1 MMDVTYRIW
10 VATAYKSLDQI
21 TDKSVIPFIL
31 IQLSKKGVT
40 MFIDYHQFI
49 VFMLATVVLNL
60 TPGCDV
66 MFVGSQ
72 SLIHKR
78 NGLLATL
85 GVATGIA
92 IYVVLSVAGLTLI
105 LQKSVVAFN
114 LIKYVGVFYLLYLA
128 WNSFFS
134 KQDLYLQANQA
145 RGASSYYSGVLTNLL
160 NPKVG
165 IFFITFLPQ
174 FVDQTRGHVGL
185 QMLLLGM
192 CFLISATT
200 VNICYALLF
209 YHFKQR
215 MLGNLR
221 FTKWLNKLTGIVFCA
236 MAYKVITSR
245 Q

>member
-1 MMDVTYRIW
+1 MDVTYRIW

-40 MFIDYHQFI
+40 MLIDYHQFI

-72 SLIHKR
+72 SLINKR

-114 LIKYVGVFYLLYLA
+114 FIKYVGVFYLLYLA
-128 WNSFFS
+128 WNAFFS
-134 KQDLYLQANQA
+134 KQELHLQANQA

-174 FVDQTRGHVGL
+174 FVDKTKEHIGL
-185 QMLLLGM
+185 QMLLLGAY
-192 CFLISATT
+192 FLVSSTII
-200 VNICYALLF
+200 NICYALLF

-236 MAYKVITSR
+236 MAYKVITSS

>member
-1 MMDVTYRIW
+1 MDVTYRIW

-40 MFIDYHQFI
+40 MLIDYHQFI

-72 SLIHKR
+72 SLINKR

-128 WNSFFS
+128 WNAFFS
-134 KQDLYLQANQA
+134 KQELHLQANQA

-174 FVDQTRGHVGL
+174 FVDKTKEHIGL
-185 QMLLLGM
+185 QMLLLGAY
-192 CFLISATT
+192 FLVSSTII
-200 VNICYALLF
+200 NICYALLF

-221 FTKWLNKLTGIVFCA
+221 FTKWLNKLTGVVFCA
-236 MAYKVITSR
+236 MAYKAITSR

>member
-1 MMDVTYRIW
+1 MDVTYRIW

-40 MFIDYHQFI
+40 MLIDYHQFI

-72 SLIHKR
+72 SLINKR

-128 WNSFFS
+128 WNAFFS
-134 KQDLYLQANQA
+134 KQELHLQANQA

-174 FVDQTRGHVGL
+174 FVDKTKEHIGL
-185 QMLLLGM
+185 QMLLLGAY
-192 CFLISATT
+192 FLVSSTII
-200 VNICYALLF
+200 NICYALLF

-221 FTKWLNKLTGIVFCA
+221 FTKWLNKLTGVVFCA

>member
-10 VATAYKSLDQI
+10 VAITYKSLDQI
-21 TDKSVIPFIL
+21 TDKSVITFIL
-31 IQLSKKGVT
+31 IQL
-40 MFIDYHQFI
+40 
-49 VFMLATVVLNL
+49 
-60 TPGCDV
+60 
-66 MFVGSQ
+66 
-72 SLIHKR
+72 
-78 NGLLATL
+78 
-85 GVATGIA
+85 
-92 IYVVLSVAGLTLI
+92 
-105 LQKSVVAFN
+105 
-114 LIKYVGVFYLLYLA
+114 
-128 WNSFFS
+128 
-134 KQDLYLQANQA
+134 
-145 RGASSYYSGVLTNLL
+145 
-160 NPKVG
+160 
-165 IFFITFLPQ
+165 LPQ

-200 VNICYALLF
+200 VNISYALLF

>member
-1 MMDVTYRIW
+1 M
-10 VATAYKSLDQI
+10 L
-21 TDKSVIPFIL
+21 
-31 IQLSKKGVT
+31 
-40 MFIDYHQFI
+40 IDYHQFI

-72 SLIHKR
+72 SLINKR

-128 WNSFFS
+128 WNAFFS
-134 KQDLYLQANQA
+134 KQELHLQANQA

-174 FVDQTRGHVGL
+174 FVDKTKEHIGL
-185 QMLLLGM
+185 QMLLLGAY
-192 CFLISATT
+192 FLVSSTII
-200 VNICYALLF
+200 NICYALLF

-221 FTKWLNKLTGIVFCA
+221 FTKWLNKLTGVVFCA
-236 MAYKVITSR
+236 MAYKAITSR

>member
-1 MMDVTYRIW
+1 
-10 VATAYKSLDQI
+10 
-21 TDKSVIPFIL
+21 
-31 IQLSKKGVT
+31 

-49 VFMLATVVLNL
+49 IFMLATAVLNL
-60 TPGCDV
+60 TLGSEV
-66 MFVGSQ
+66 MFIGSQ

-78 NGLLATL
+78 NGVFATL

-92 IYVVLSVAGLTLI
+92 VYVVLSVAGLTLI

-114 LIKYVGVFYLLYLA
+114 LIKYAGVFYLLYLA
-128 WNSFFS
+128 WNVFS
-134 KQDLYLQANQA
+134 SKSELHLQANQVRLA
-145 RGASSYYSGVLTNLL
+145 NSYYSGVLTNLL

-174 FVDQTRGHVGL
+174 FVDKTKEHIGL
-185 QMLLLGM
+185 QMLLLGAY
-192 CFLISATT
+192 FLVSSTII
-200 VNICYALLF
+200 NICYALLF
-209 YHFKQR
+209 YHLKQR

-221 FTKWLNKLTGIVFCA
+221 FTKWLNKLTGVVFCA

>member
-1 MMDVTYRIW
+1 MDVTYRIW

-40 MFIDYHQFI
+40 MLIDYHQFI

-66 MFVGSQ
+66 MFDGSQ
-72 SLIHKR
+72 SLINKR

-128 WNSFFS
+128 WNAFFS
-134 KQDLYLQANQA
+134 KQELHLQANQA

-160 NPKVG
+160 ELV
-165 IFFITFLPQ
+165 
-174 FVDQTRGHVGL
+174 
-185 QMLLLGM
+185 
-192 CFLISATT
+192 C
-200 VNICYALLF
+200 
-209 YHFKQR
+209 
-215 MLGNLR
+215 
-221 FTKWLNKLTGIVFCA
+221 
-236 MAYKVITSR
+236 
-245 Q
+245 

>member
-1 MMDVTYRIW
+1 MDVTYRIW
-10 VATAYKSLDQI
+10 VAITYKSLDQI

-40 MFIDYHQFI
+40 MLIDYHQFI

-72 SLIHKR
+72 SLINKR

-114 LIKYVGVFYLLYLA
+114 FIKYVGVFYLLYLA
-128 WNSFFS
+128 WNAFFS
-134 KQDLYLQANQA
+134 KQELHLQANQA

-174 FVDQTRGHVGL
+174 FVDKTKEHIGL
-185 QMLLLGM
+185 QMLLLGAY
-192 CFLISATT
+192 FLVSSTII
-200 VNICYALLF
+200 NICYALLF

-221 FTKWLNKLTGIVFCA
+221 FTKWLNKLTGVVFCA
-236 MAYKVITSR
+236 MAYKAITSR